1 MSFRVRLMLLG
12 FILFIFF
19 IAISVSPIP
28 ELNFKDFFG
37 GYLPVIF
44 FAIFLI
50 GWFQGFFQGD

>member
-12 FILFIFF
+12 VILLIFS

-28 ELNFKDFFG
+28 ESNFKDFFG
-37 GYLPVIF
+37 GYLPVISL
-44 FAIFLI
+44 AIFLI